1 MFLGLD
7 DIRKFIRFRRE
18 MKSLYGIRDSKFN
31 KFNLKLNNFG
41 NILYTQINCT
51 DTDFMNA
58 GYDYEKMVQIKIQP
72 IIDYLSEELD
82 WGDYLTLQ
90 VNNFVDEDTNEPS
103 LSYGILF
110 IFTGYVMT
118 MTRAFWLAILSVL
131 GLIGGIIALCIAL

>member
-18 MKSLYGIRDSKFN
+18 MKSLYSIRDSKFN
-31 KFNLKLNNFG
+31 KFNLKINNFG